1 MWKFKD
7 CSKIVNLNSRMAF
20 MAMVTCGKWPLIFQ
34 TLSQFLNQHSRKL
47 TRQSK
52 YSYLNFL
59 CCVVIDGH
67 CLYYGFCFQHCP
79 NYNFWKGPVWKN
91 LSKRTSFEQRTIHT
105 LICCVVS
112 IIFINPPLRTSL
124 SCAKR
129 WWHRRWPQYWSC
141 LILDLIWS

>member
-7 CSKIVNLNSRMAF
+7 CSKIVNLNSRTAF

-67 CLYYGFCFQHCP
+67 CLYYGVCFQHLGANSP

-91 LSKRTSFEQRTIHT
+91 LSKKNIFWAKNNSYPHLLCSFYHFHQ
-105 LICCVVS
+105 S
-112 IIFINPPLRTSL
+112 PPENFPEL
-124 SCAKR
+124 CQKMVA
-129 WWHRRWPQYWSC
+129 
-141 LILDLIWS
+141 